1 MPNQQPMVLEGET
14 RNSLLFSEICVFKR
28 LKCLGVEDLSFLRE
42 SEMAVPTCEQRD
54 TQHAFYHFDLLMHS
68 RRCQSYLASCRI

>member
-1 MPNQQPMVLEGET
+1 MVLEGET

-54 TQHAFYHFDLLMHS
+54 TQHAF
-68 RRCQSYLASCRI
+68 